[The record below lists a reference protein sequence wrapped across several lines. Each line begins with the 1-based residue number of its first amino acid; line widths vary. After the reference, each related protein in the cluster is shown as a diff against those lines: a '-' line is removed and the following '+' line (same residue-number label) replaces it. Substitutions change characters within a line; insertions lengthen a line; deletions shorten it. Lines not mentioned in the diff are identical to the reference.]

1 MFVTIFRGAFA
12 CMLSTV
18 FLLGMITGELLVIAH
33 GFKWI

>member
-1 MFVTIFRGAFA
+1 
-12 CMLSTV
+12 MLSTV